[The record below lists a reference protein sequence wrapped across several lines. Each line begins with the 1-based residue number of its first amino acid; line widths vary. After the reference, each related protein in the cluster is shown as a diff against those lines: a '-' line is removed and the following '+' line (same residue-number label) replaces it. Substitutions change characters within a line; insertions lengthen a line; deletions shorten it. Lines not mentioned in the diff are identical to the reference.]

1 MKRIILS
8 VMAVALTAAMLT
20 VSSLSGR
27 AQENYSGQYAPDAQY
42 ASDGQYASTTGQE
55 GCGWYWDYTFSKN
68 GGWEWWC
75 WSPQW
80 GWWYGESEDGK
91 KKIIAPKVSTG
102 GSLQFFAY

>member
-8 VMAVALTAAMLT
+8 VTAVALTTAMLT

-27 AQENYSGQYAPDAQY
+27 AQENYSGQYTPDAQY
-42 ASDGQYASTTGQE
+42 ASDGQYAATTGQE
-55 GCGWYWDYTFSKN
+55 GCGWYWGYTFSKS